1 LSISFDEQSSK
12 KAMAMHSSS
21 KPAME
26 WILHEVKRVQIY
38 CFVDDMLQ
46 VDD

>member
-1 LSISFDEQSSK
+1 LSISSDEQSSK
-12 KAMAMHSSS
+12 KAMAMHNSS

-38 CFVDDMLQ
+38 CFIDDMLQ